1 MPRFSGAKSG
11 LVLRSWFRLNSNSST
26 ALYPTLLFY
35 RGNFTPLPPLLPRL
49 NESPWSLIAPVWAS
63 TEISDFQKKIKNYF
77 LSHLIPGSLEHHH
90 GSEKWC
96 SGQLFI
102 LIYCSDYFANNKGLV
117 FSLQWPA
124 RWIKGEN
131 IHFNVRN
138 LWDLL
143 LRMVRLIF
151 TNDQRGRNS
160 RDNFLLIT
168 NYKKCENYFYEK
180 NLSWDPKTLKF
191 EYKIFFSEFCEIY
204 FREHL
209 DLKNFVGL
217 IFANLQNNCKN

>member
-1 MPRFSGAKSG
+1 MQH
-11 LVLRSWFRLNSNSST
+11 
-26 ALYPTLLFY
+26 
-35 RGNFTPLPPLLPRL
+35 FTPLYSFTAVILPPLPP
-49 NESPWSLIAPVWAS
+49 SPTQIKWVTMVINS
-63 TEISDFQKKIKNYF
+63 TCLSFHWDFWLSEKIKNCF
-77 LSHLIPGSLEHHH
+77 LSHLTPGSLEHHH
-90 GSEKWC
+90 GFEKWC

-102 LIYCSDYFANNKGLV
+102 LIYCSDYFANNKGSV
-117 FSLQWPA
+117 FSFQWPA

-151 TNDQRGRNS
+151 TNDQMG

-168 NYKKCENYFYEK
+168 NFKKYENYFYEK

-191 EYKIFFSEFCEIY
+191 EYKNFFSEFCEIY